1 MRYKKGIKEGKNST
15 QESGIALS
23 VVAKL
28 ARTII
33 IIISSRGVFGT
44 RRTTGM
50 LNSLANDK
58 YYVHTVLK
66 DET

>member
-28 ARTII
+28 ARTI